1 MADYYDTLGIDK
13 NASDNDIKKAFKKL
27 AAKHHPDAGG
37 DEAKFKE
44 INEAY
49 QTLKD
54 PQKRRAYDNP
64 APEGFHFTTGN
75 NPFEHFEMN
84 GEGFGDISD
93 IFSSMFGR
101 PGGFHRA
108 RQKGRDIQLQ
118 MPLTL
123 EEIASGVSKTIS
135 VDIGTGKNELLN
147 IDIPPGIK
155 NGYKV
160 RYKGKG
166 QPGPVERGDLFIL
179 INQLDHPRFE
189 RQNNDI
195 YSMQEI
201 SVWDALLGC
210 SYELETVNK
219 RKIKY
224 AVKPNTQTETRIKL
238 SGQGINGG
246 NHYVILRVKIPERL
260 TENEKQVILKLKN
273 KEI

>member
-13 NASDNDIKKAFKKL
+13 NASENDIKKAFKKL

-37 DEAKFKE
+37 DETKFKE

-54 PQKRRAYDNP
+54 PQKRRQYDNP
-64 APEGFHFTTGN
+64 MPEGFHFTSNN
-75 NPFEHFEMN
+75 NPFQEFHM
-84 GEGFGDISD
+84 EGDMGDISEL
-93 IFSSMFGR
+93 FSSMFGR

-123 EEIASGVSKTIS
+123 EEIATGVNKTIS
-135 VDIGTGKNELLN
+135 VDTGTGQNEILN
-147 IDIPPGIK
+147 VDIPAGIK
-155 NGYKV
+155 SGHKV
-160 RYKGKG
+160 RYRGRG
-166 QPGPVERGDLFIL
+166 QPGPVERGDLYIVV
-179 INQLDHPRFE
+179 NQLNHPRFE
-189 RQNNDI
+189 RQGNDI

-201 SVWDALLGC
+201 SVWDAILGC
-210 SYELETVNK
+210 SQELETVNK

-224 AVKPNTQTETRIKL
+224 TVNAGTQTETRVKL

-260 TENEKQVILKLKN
+260 TDSQKQVILSLKN
-273 KEI
+273 NKI